1 MMHNTGAIQSQCYKE
16 GIAEMLMR
24 FDPFADFD
32 RLTRQVWGSRPS
44 SSYYMPA
51 DAYRMG
57 DRFFI
62 HVDLPGVDPDSID
75 VEIEKN
81 SLTISA
87 ERRWDR
93 EGEDMQIL
101 LNERPEGS
109 FSRQFFLGE
118 GLDTDNIEAGY
129 DHGVLTVSIPIAEA
143 AKARKIEIGTPQE
156 ALSG

>member
-1 MMHNTGAIQSQCYKE
+1 
-16 GIAEMLMR
+16 MLMR

-32 RLTRQVWGSRPS
+32 RLTRQMWGNQRVN
-44 SSYYMPA
+44 YMPA

-57 DRFFI
+57 DRFYI

-87 ERRWDR
+87 ERKWDR
-93 EGEDMQIL
+93 DEETQVL
-101 LNERPEGS
+101 LNERPAGS
-109 FSRQFFLGE
+109 YSRQFYLGE
-118 GLDTDNIEAGY
+118 GLDTENIEAGY
-129 DHGVLTVSIPIAEA
+129 DHGVLTVSIPVAEA
-143 AKARKIEIGTPQE
+143 AKSRKISVGTTHE

>member
-1 MMHNTGAIQSQCYKE
+1 
-16 GIAEMLMR
+16 MLMR

-32 RLTRQVWGSRPS
+32 RLTRQMWGNQRAN
-44 SSYYMPA
+44 YMPA

-57 DRFFI
+57 ERFYI

-87 ERRWDR
+87 ERKWDR
-93 EGEDMQIL
+93 DEETQVL
-101 LNERPEGS
+101 LNERPSGS
-109 FSRQFFLGE
+109 FSRQFYLGE
-118 GLDTDNIEAGY
+118 GLDTENIEAGY
-129 DHGVLTVSIPIAEA
+129 DHGVLTVSIPVAEA
-143 AKARKIEIGTPQE
+143 AKSRKISVGTGHE